1 MKPGTIFLVSILIL
15 LYFNS
20 ARSQDTSDMKRK
32 LEPLRNNFALAI
44 HGGAGNIIHRNLTPE
59 QQQQYKDKMSE
70 ALRAGYAILDTG
82 GKSIDAVEASIR
94 IMEDSPLFNA
104 GKGSV
109 FTYEGKNEMDA
120 AIMDGKTLKAGAVAG
135 VRTIKNPIS
144 AAKKVMQKSKFVLI
158 SGKGAEQFAKE
169 QGLEIVD
176 TSYFFTE
183 ERWKQLIQVRDSAKT
198 DSLKNDSTGSIINK
212 REDHYGTVGCVALDR
227 HGNLAAG
234 TSTGGIVNK
243 KYNRIGD
250 SPLIGAGTYA
260 NNKTCAVSCTG
271 HGEDF
276 IRIVAAKTIS
286 DLMEYKGMSVSQAAA
301 EVIKNKLSEI
311 KGDGGTIVIDKN
323 GIITMPFNTTGMFR
337 GYIDRKGKVTVKI
350 F

>member
-1 MKPGTIFLVSILIL
+1 MKKIAVIFICAVNL
-15 LYFNS
+15 FS
-20 ARSQDTSDMKRK
+20 AAAQETTSVKK
-32 LEPLRNNFALAI
+32 KSEPMRQNFALAI
-44 HGGAGNIIHRNLTPE
+44 HGGAGNILQRNLTDE
-59 QQQQYKDKMSE
+59 QQQQFKNKMSE
-70 ALRAGYAILDTG
+70 ALQVGYTILDSG
-82 GKSIDAVEASIR
+82 GKSLDAVEAVIK
-94 IMEDSPLFNA
+94 ILEDSPLFNA

-109 FTYEGKNEMDA
+109 FTYDGKNEMDA
-120 AIMDGKTLKAGAVAG
+120 AIMDGKNLKAGAVAS

-144 AAKKVMQKSKFVLI
+144 AAKKVMQKSKFVFL
-158 SGKGAEQFAKE
+158 SARGAEQFAKE
-169 QGLEIVD
+169 QGLEMVD
-176 TSYFFTE
+176 TNYFFTE

-198 DSLKNDSTGSIINK
+198 DSLKSDTTGFISTNK
-212 REDHYGTVGCVALDR
+212 EKHYGTVGCVALDR

-286 DLMEYKGMSVSQAAA
+286 DLMEYKGMTVSQAAA
-301 EVIKNKLSEI
+301 EVIKNKLTEI
-311 KGDGGTIVIDKN
+311 KGDGGAIVIDKN

-337 GYIDRKGKVTVKI
+337 GYVDRKGRITMKI

>member
-1 MKPGTIFLVSILIL
+1 MKPGNFFLAPIMIL

-20 ARSQDTSDMKRK
+20 ARSQDTINMKRK
-32 LEPLRNNFALAI
+32 SEPLRNNFALAI
-44 HGGAGNIIHRNLTPE
+44 HGGAGNISQRNLTPE

-70 ALRAGYAILDTG
+70 ALRAGYVILDTG
-82 GKSIDAVEASIR
+82 EKSIDAVEAVIR
-94 IMEDSPLFNA
+94 ILEASPLFNA

-109 FTYEGKNEMDA
+109 FTNDGKNEMDA
-120 AIMDGKTLKAGAVAG
+120 AIMDGKNLKAGAVAG

-144 AAKKVMQKSKFVLI
+144 AAKKVMQKSRFVLI
-158 SGKGAEQFAKE
+158 SGQGADQFAKE

-183 ERWKQLIQVRDSAKT
+183 ERWKQLIQVRDSAKA

-212 REDHYGTVGCVALDR
+212 REAHYGTVGCVALDR

-234 TSTGGIVNK
+234 TSTGGIVTK

-286 DLMEYKGMSVSQAAA
+286 DLMEYRGMSVSLAAA
-301 EVIKNKLSEI
+301 QVIKNKLSEI
-311 KGDGGTIVIDKN
+311 KGNGGANIIYKKKT
-323 GIITMPFNTTGMFR
+323 ITMPLKKKGIFC
-337 GYIDRKGKVTVKI
+337 GYIY
-350 F
+350 